1 MSAARAGRAAACR
14 PACSAYAPPTPPP
27 SPPRPPHRRLPQALQ
42 SRNQILEGLNV
53 ELQAQLSSKE
63 REVEKLKVALD
74 VAAERSLSSTP
85 SSPRWASCGAGAP
98 PPPPGPQPVV
108 VEPVGAEPV
117 GLEPAG
123 VRLSLPAL
131 AQRPAWRCGC
141 TAGYSRRILPGW
153 QPGPAWHCG
162 FQGQALSCCPAHR
175 AAQHALYCYLF
186 LQCEWR
192 PCRCGSARVRGR
204 RLH

>member
-98 PPPPGPQPVV
+98 PPPPGPSQ
-108 VEPVGAEPV
+108 
-117 GLEPAG
+117 LLSS
-123 VRLSLPAL
+123 RLGPSRLGWSRL
-131 AQRPAWRCGC
+131 A
-141 TAGYSRRILPGW
+141 
-153 QPGPAWHCG
+153 
-162 FQGQALSCCPAHR
+162 
-175 AAQHALYCYLF
+175 
-186 LQCEWR
+186 
-192 PCRCGSARVRGR
+192 
-204 RLH
+204 